1 MLLKVLDN
9 QTKFVIDITV
19 HNMLPI
25 LNTKLIRLYS
35 IYDQRF
41 HILGLFLKHWS
52 KINKIHGAAD
62 KYLSSY
68 ALLLM
73 LIHFLQRVVEPKVLP
88 NLQIIEENKEINY
101 EYIQNGETISTNI
114 YFEEDTKKIKEKL
127 KKINNNNENTD
138 SATSLLIKFFEY
150 YGYNYDFYEQKI
162 NITKDIVPIFKPKTD
177 NIAFSIDDP
186 FDAFHNPG
194 KSMSINSPQ
203 FNKFVT
209 AMKKEVNFIMN
220 GEYLKRLDKLLNIP
234 SMPNMPPNMA
244 MPVCIGNLQGANIQ
258 GNNNGNNINN
268 NQMNMIN
275 SNNFLKNFNANLNN
289 GQVPNNNN
297 NNNISN

>member
-62 KYLSSY
+62 KFLSSY

-88 NLQIIEENKEINY
+88 NLQIIEENKEIIY
-101 EYIQNGETISTNI
+101 EYIQNGDLIKTNI

-127 KKINNNNENTD
+127 KKLNENKENTD
-138 SATSLLIKFFEY
+138 SVTSLLIKFFEY

-162 NITKDIVPIFKPKTD
+162 NIIVK
-177 NIAFSIDDP
+177 
-186 FDAFHNPG
+186 
-194 KSMSINSPQ
+194 
-203 FNKFVT
+203 
-209 AMKKEVNFIMN
+209 
-220 GEYLKRLDKLLNIP
+220 Y
-234 SMPNMPPNMA
+234 
-244 MPVCIGNLQGANIQ
+244 
-258 GNNNGNNINN
+258 
-268 NQMNMIN
+268 
-275 SNNFLKNFNANLNN
+275 
-289 GQVPNNNN
+289 
-297 NNNISN
+297 